1 VASFNEPLY
10 DLVHTLAT
18 TIDFEASKEFGR
30 LTIKEGVCPSLDEL
44 RYDGILPFIPNYV
57 FEPFLLPH

>member
-10 DLVHTLAT
+10 DLVHTLAS

-44 RYDGILPFIPNYV
+44 RYDDIFVLYP
-57 FEPFLLPH
+57 ELRL